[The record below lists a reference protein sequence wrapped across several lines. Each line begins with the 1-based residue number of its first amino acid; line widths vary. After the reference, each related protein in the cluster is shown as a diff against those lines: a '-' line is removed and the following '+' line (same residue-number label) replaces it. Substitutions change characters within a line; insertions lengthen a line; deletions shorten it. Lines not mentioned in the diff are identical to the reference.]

1 MDSFQY
7 LVDKVSFLWM
17 EIFRNCIH
25 FKVVTFWFYA
35 QIRLSQK
42 LLFIFMIKTNLLY
55 LMLAQ
60 IILRSYLNVFTR
72 LCCIFWK
79 FLYYLMY
86 ISGLVINHNY
96 LNHPMTRV
104 LFSFSFLNVFDQV
117 HFLIILLY
125 LNHYFCK
132 SIFSISDQS

>member
-1 MDSFQY
+1 MDCFQY

-17 EIFRNCIH
+17 EILGIIFI
-25 FKVVTFWFYA
+25 
-35 QIRLSQK
+35 LK
-42 LLFIFMIKTNLLY
+42 LLRFGFMHRFVYHRNFCLFFMIKTNLLY

-60 IILRSYLNVFTR
+60 ILRSYLNVFTR

-96 LNHPMTRV
+96 INHPMTRV

-125 LNHYFCK
+125 LNLYFCK

>member
-1 MDSFQY
+1 MDCFQY

-42 LLFIFMIKTNLLY
+42 FLFIFHDKNKFIVFNVSTN
-55 LMLAQ
+55 
-60 IILRSYLNVFTR
+60 LRSYLNVFTR

-86 ISGLVINHNY
+86 VSGLVINHNY
-96 LNHPMTRV
+96 INHPMTRV

-125 LNHYFCK
+125 LNLYFCK